1 MGFRRAIFVTMGIV
15 AMLGYTY
22 DWMDFKL
29 TKTSLMGFKLTRT
42 TSLINVLN
50 FGAIGDGI
58 ADDSQVHYFIH
69 ACPYIS
75 LHGDAMQRNHTL
87 LGAFLKAWSATC
99 GSTSNGPSMIIPGN
113 KTFLVKQPVRFEGP
127 CKSSSI
133 NVQVWGDI
141 KAPDMMNFGD
151 INSHT
156 WLVFSNVDGL
166 IVSGTGQIDG
176 SGKSWWDSCPT
187 GTDCKTRPAALTFN
201 RCNNLQL
208 SGLRHVDSAN
218 NHISITNCAVVTIS
232 NIHITA
238 PETSPNTDGIDIS
251 NSNRIVIH
259 DSYIGTGDDC
269 IAMINGCKYINI
281 TGVNCGPGH
290 GISIG
295 SLGKNGSR
303 ATVEELHVKN
313 CTFNGTQN
321 GARIKTWQGG
331 SGYAKIISFVDII
344 LIETGNPI
352 LIDQYYCP
360 HNTCKDQTSAVGISN
375 VSFTGFRGTTNTI
388 DAIQLSCSKNVPCT
402 DIELNQI
409 NIMPAPDM
417 KPGTILQS
425 TCINAH
431 GTSNTSNNP
440 KVNCL
445 L

>member
-87 LGAFLKAWSATC
+87 LG
-99 GSTSNGPSMIIPGN
+99 
-113 KTFLVKQPVRFEGP
+113 
-127 CKSSSI
+127 
-133 NVQVWGDI
+133 
-141 KAPDMMNFGD
+141 
-151 INSHT
+151 
-156 WLVFSNVDGL
+156 
-166 IVSGTGQIDG
+166 
-176 SGKSWWDSCPT
+176 

-331 SGYAKIISFVDII
+331 SGYAKTISFVDII

-360 HNTCKDQTSAVGISN
+360 HDTCKDQTSAVGISN

-388 DAIQLSCSKNVPCT
+388 DAIQLNCSKNVPCT

-440 KVNCL
+440 KVTCL
-445 L
+445 IQ

>member
-1 MGFRRAIFVTMGIV
+1 MFT
-15 AMLGYTY
+15 
-22 DWMDFKL
+22 
-29 TKTSLMGFKLTRT
+29 
-42 TSLINVLN
+42 
-50 FGAIGDGI
+50 
-58 ADDSQVHYFIH
+58 Q
-69 ACPYIS
+69 
-75 LHGDAMQRNHTL
+75 
-87 LGAFLKAWSATC
+87 FL
-99 GSTSNGPSMIIPGN
+99 
-113 KTFLVKQPVRFEGP
+113 
-127 CKSSSI
+127 
-133 NVQVWGDI
+133 VWGDI

-176 SGKSWWDSCPT
+176 TGKSWWDSCPT

-218 NHISITNCAVVTIS
+218 NHISITNYAVVTIS

-331 SGYAKIISFVDII
+331 SGYAKTISFVDII

-360 HNTCKDQTSAVGISN
+360 HDTCKDQTSAVGISN

-388 DAIQLSCSKNVPCT
+388 DAIQLNCSKNVPCT

-440 KVNCL
+440 KVTCL
-445 L
+445 IQ